1 MAEDKLVAPQDH
13 LPPKA
18 ETAPEILKKFLE
30 EKGIEIRLTPPMVRQ
45 VDGGGLMID
54 QPQILA
60 DFKKANSI
68 ATN

>member
-1 MAEDKLVAPQDH
+1 MEESKLAPQDH
-13 LPPKA
+13 LSPKA
-18 ETAPEILKKFLE
+18 ETAPEVLKKFLE

-60 DFKKANSI
+60 DFKKVNSI
-68 ATN
+68 KPN